1 MGVRP
6 ERLLAVEAER
16 LPRFSLAPGVR
27 GEGSKASAVIGDKFV
42 DAVRGGTGEMENAH
56 SEWSNARSL
65 ARRTPQENSCIG
77 GLYGMRGLYP
87 VCM

>member
-56 SEWSNARSL
+56 SEWSNAPSRVVP
-65 ARRTPQENSCIG
+65 RTHENSCS
-77 GLYGMRGLYP
+77 L
-87 VCM
+87 